1 MAAVMSPMRRR
12 YRSLPLT
19 RPQARQDASLDA
31 QRSAEAC
38 PVCGRHTVSLL
49 GFPYVAT
56 MGAQPT
62 SDILGMG
69 ELSPDQPPGI
79 GCLSCGAQWA
89 DVAAFRDAS
98 GSDRGVR

>member
-1 MAAVMSPMRRR
+1 VSPIRRR
-12 YRSLPLT
+12 YRSLPLK
-19 RPQARQDASLDA
+19 RPEVQADPGLEAE
-31 QRSAEAC
+31 RSRESC
-38 PVCGRHTVSLL
+38 PACGRHTVSLL

-56 MGAQPT
+56 LGAQPA

-89 DVAAFRDAS
+89 DVAAYREARGSSGAS
-98 GSDRGVR
+98 

>member
-1 MAAVMSPMRRR
+1 MRRR
-12 YRSLPLT
+12 YRSLPLK
-19 RPQARQDASLDA
+19 RPEARDEPRLDG
-31 QRSAEAC
+31 QRSAESCPAC
-38 PVCGRHTVSLL
+38 SRHTVSLL

-89 DVAAFRDAS
+89 DVTAFRAAR
-98 GSDRGVR
+98 GSDGGVR

>member
-1 MAAVMSPMRRR
+1 MRRR
-12 YRSLPLT
+12 YRSLPLK
-19 RPQARQDASLDA
+19 RPEPRPEPSLDA

-38 PVCGRHTVSLL
+38 PACGRHTVSLL
-49 GFPYVAT
+49 GFPHVTT
-56 MGAQPT
+56 MGAQPYAE
-62 SDILGMG
+62 ILGMG

-89 DVAAFRDAS
+89 DVAAFRDAR